1 MFENVLHYT
10 TKVQLPLRHQA
21 NLVKGLDLYWCHQF
35 TVMIKVHIYWV
46 AVTQHLFLHIV
57 HMLMMLVSDVKV
69 CGFNGIWTTFFS
81 YFKHYVKMA
90 KFVYTV
96 TQIVTSGGLVEFK
109 CAWITFGEQFV
120 MVTGMIKMLW

>member
-35 TVMIKVHIYWV
+35 TVMVKVHIYWV

-69 CGFNGIWTTFFS
+69 CGFNSIWTIFFS

-90 KFVYTV
+90 QFVYTV

-109 CAWITFGEQFV
+109 CAWIMLGGQFV